1 MSINIRF
8 TNKRVIKLKHNHI
21 NLYENLYN
29 KLEIKTNGL
38 NLVKETNKTNGD
50 YLMRKITILYIVLIL
65 LSIFIIS
72 CAFFP
77 SDEGDAG
84 DSGDAGQLEPP
95 EVWGTTPSGDPTP
108 TWYWS
113 SVEGAVIYRYKF
125 ADEISWSTTPS
136 LQYTPVDALD
146 VGEHTLYVQAGQIVN
161 GNYTNWSTSG
171 SFTIKVVSEL

>member
-1 MSINIRF
+1 M
-8 TNKRVIKLKHNHI
+8 V
-21 NLYENLYN
+21 N
-29 KLEIKTNGL
+29 KLEIKSNGL
-38 NLVKETNKTNGD
+38 NLVRETYKTNGD
-50 YLMRKITILYIVLIL
+50 FLMRKTAIFLIVLIF
-65 LSIFIIS
+65 LSISITS

-77 SDEGDAG
+77 SDSADSG
-84 DSGDAGQLEPP
+84 DSGDSNILDPP
-95 EVWGTTPSGDPTP
+95 EVWGTTPNGDPTP

-125 ADEISWSTTPS
+125 SDEISWSTTPS
-136 LQYTPVDALD
+136 LQYTPVDPLD